1 MAGIRLLQDFQAE
14 CPADAAKFQ
23 KLIEKERVYDF
34 LAGLQAEFDP
44 IRVQVLGRDPFPSLR
59 EAYAYVQQEESRR
72 NVMIYHPTFE
82 KSAFSSTA
90 ASKTIKSIQNKGSD
104 LIDKDHLKCDHC
116 GRSRHTKETC
126 WKLHGRP
133 TRGRGGRSGSGR
145 GYWRSQAYQAEA
157 PDTLHSEGAHVET
170 KGLSHEE
177 LLTLRQLM
185 TKLDSIEANSNF
197 IPSTT
202 YATSTSNFA
211 LSGTI
216 ANALH
221 SNNTSSHS
229 WIIDSGASDHMTGAS
244 DHFSS
249 YFPSSGKDK
258 VRIADGSMSGISGKA
273 TQKGYKCYHPPTKRV
288 YVTMDVTFRE
298 CEAYYNASL
307 HEEKRENDEEVSVKT
322 PIQLWSTQLNLQ
334 KEFDVESEEQS
345 GDGTKGSKEN
355 VEEENTESEREKQ
368 EQIHIDKT
376 ARENCGEWQVY
387 TRRRKKH
394 KTIMHSSPSQT
405 VSSSTPVPNALQE
418 PNQEHCEYPSHSFV
432 DPSHSSYPIIDLT
445 HSFDDL
451 DVPIALR
458 KDVRNKSKYPISD
471 FVSYASLSP
480 SYRAFV
486 SSLSSMS
493 IPHNWKEAL
502 IDPKWKGAMD
512 EEMRA
517 LKKNNTW
524 ELVDLPAGKRTVGCK
539 WVFTVKYKADGSVER
554 FKARLVAKGFTQ
566 TYGIDY
572 QETFAPVA
580 KLNSVR
586 VLLSCAANLGWD
598 LQQLDVK
605 NAFLHGDLREEV
617 YMEMPPGFSTQ
628 KNIGKTSKITIL
640 IVYVD
645 DIVITGNDPQEM
657 SKLKCYLAKEFEIKD
672 LGKLRYF
679 LGIEVARSEKGI
691 FISQRKYVLN
701 LLQETGM
708 LGCKPVD
715 SPIEVNHRL
724 QSKIGKEVDKERYQR
739 NFIKEN
745 LEKGSLRIP
754 FVKSSDQLA
763 DILTKGVGRAVFN
776 NIVYKMGMRNIYAP
790 S

>member
-1 MAGIRLLQDFQAE
+1 MHETKQGDATIAQYFAKLSSLWQELDYYQDFQAE
-14 CPADAAKFQ
+14 CPDDAAKFQ

-34 LAGLQAEFDP
+34 LADLQAEFDP

-72 NVMIYHPTFE
+72 NVMIYQPTFE
-82 KSAFSSTA
+82 KSTLSSTA

-104 LIDKDHLKCDHC
+104 LIDKDHLTYDHC
-116 GRSRHTKETC
+116 
-126 WKLHGRP
+126 
-133 TRGRGGRSGSGR
+133 
-145 GYWRSQAYQAEA
+145 
-157 PDTLHSEGAHVET
+157 
-170 KGLSHEE
+170 
-177 LLTLRQLM
+177 
-185 TKLDSIEANSNF
+185 
-197 IPSTT
+197 
-202 YATSTSNFA
+202 
-211 LSGTI
+211 
-216 ANALH
+216 
-221 SNNTSSHS
+221 
-229 WIIDSGASDHMTGAS
+229 
-244 DHFSS
+244 
-249 YFPSSGKDK
+249 KDK
-258 VRIADGSMSGISGKA
+258 VRIADGSMSAISGKA

-298 CEAYYNASL
+298 CGAYYNASVR
-307 HEEKRENDEEVSVKT
+307 EEKKENNYNDEEVSVNT
-322 PIQLWSTQLNLQ
+322 PMQLWSTQLDLQ
-334 KEFDVESEEQS
+334 KEFDVEREEQS

-451 DVPIALR
+451 EVPIALR
-458 KDVRNKSKYPISD
+458 KGVRNKSKYPISD
-471 FVSYASLSP
+471 FVSYTSLSP
-480 SYRAFV
+480 LYRAFV
-486 SSLSSMS
+486 SSLSSVS

-539 WVFTVKYKADGSVER
+539 WVFTVKYKADGSVDR

-572 QETFAPVA
+572 QENFAPVA
-580 KLNSVR
+580 KLNSIL
-586 VLLSCAANLGWD
+586 VLLSCAANLEWD

-617 YMEMPPGFSTQ
+617 YMEIPHGFLTQ
-628 KNIGKTSKITIL
+628 KNIGKVCRLKNALYGLKQSPRAWFDRFCRAMLNFEYKQSDVDHTMFIKKYMSKITIL

-645 DIVITGNDPQEM
+645 DIVITENDPQKM

-679 LGIEVARSEKGI
+679 LRIEVARSEKGI

-708 LGCKPVD
+708 LGCKPID

-739 NFIKEN
+739 LVVSEKES
-745 LEKGSLRIP
+745 EKETEILARAVKRSTSREGCGARI
-754 FVKSSDQLA
+754 
-763 DILTKGVGRAVFN
+763 GRAEAAEVPW
-776 NIVYKMGMRNIYAP
+776 RA